1 MIAYLV
7 TAVCIAAFTLHEPAM
22 RRLTHKRSRKSGLPP
37 GTPVHIGERKAGA
50 PRVSLMQYDGEQ
62 LVEEEMTDV
71 SACRTWLSRPGVTWI
86 NIEGVHKIDL
96 LERLGECVGLHSL
109 VLEDIANTGQRPKAE
124 DYGGYL
130 YVVLRMLSLQAAS
143 QEVVGEQVSLIVG
156 PNFVISFQEGIAGDA
171 FNPIRERLRTAKG
184 RVRREGADY
193 LVYSL
198 IDAIVDGYF
207 VLLEK
212 LGEQIEVLD
221 ERMLANRAGDVA
233 RTIHLLKREMIWLRK
248 AVWPLREM
256 INTLQRAETPLIRA
270 STGVYLKDVYD
281 HTIEVIDTVE
291 TYRDVLSGMLENHL
305 SLLTT
310 RLNEIM
316 KVLTVISTIFI
327 PLTFITGIYG
337 MNFRFMP
344 ELEWRW
350 GYPLSLLAMVII
362 GVAMYFYYRRKKWL

>member
-1 MIAYLV
+1 M
-7 TAVCIAAFTLHEPAM
+7 
-22 RRLTHKRSRKSGLPP
+22 
-37 GTPVHIGERKAGA
+37 
-50 PRVSLMQYDGEQ
+50 SLIYYDGEQ
-62 LVEEEMTDV
+62 LVEEEVTDVSDV

-86 NIEGVHKIDL
+86 NVDGVHQIDL
-96 LERLGECVGLHSL
+96 LERLGECVGLHPL
-109 VLEDIANTGQRPKAE
+109 VLEDIANTAQRPKVE

-130 YVVLRMLSLQAAS
+130 YIVLRMLTLQGTT
-143 QEVVGEQVSLIVG
+143 QEVVGEQVSLVLG
-156 PNFVISFQEGIAGDA
+156 TNFVISFQEGIASDA

-221 ERMLANRAGDVA
+221 ERMLTNSAREAA
-233 RTIHLLKREMIWLRK
+233 RTINLLKREMIWLRK

-256 INTLQRAETPLIRA
+256 ISALQRAESTLIRA
-270 STGVYLKDVYD
+270 STGVYLRDVYD

-291 TYRDVLSGMLENHL
+291 TYRDVLSGMLENNL
-305 SLLTT
+305 SLLTA
-310 RLNEIM
+310 RLNEVM

-327 PLTFITGIYG
+327 PLTFIVGIYG
-337 MNFRFMP
+337 MNFRYMP

-350 GYPLSLLAMVII
+350 GYPLVMLGMAGIAVVL
-362 GVAMYFYYRRKKWL
+362 YFYFRRKKWL

>member
-1 MIAYLV
+1 
-7 TAVCIAAFTLHEPAM
+7 M
-22 RRLTHKRSRKSGLPP
+22 RRLTHKRSSKSGLPP
-37 GTPVHIGERKAGA
+37 GTPVHIGERKTGA
-50 PRVSLMQYDGEQ
+50 PRVRLMQYDGDR
-62 LVEEEMTDV
+62 LVEEEVTDV
-71 SACRTWLSRPGVTWI
+71 SSCQAWRNRSGITWVSV
-86 NIEGVHKIDL
+86 EGVHQIDL
-96 LERLGECVGLHSL
+96 LEQLGACFGLHPL

-124 DYGGYL
+124 DYGEYL
-130 YVVLRMLSLQAAS
+130 YIVLRMLSLTEAT
-143 QEVVGEQVSLIVG
+143 QEVVGEQVSLVLG
-156 PNFVISFQEGIAGDA
+156 PNFLVSFQEGIVGDR
-171 FNPIRERLRTAKG
+171 FGPIRERLRTAKG

-193 LVYSL
+193 LAYFL

-207 VLLEK
+207 VLLEQ

-221 ERMLANRAGDVA
+221 ERMLMNRASEVS

-248 AVWPLREM
+248 AVWPLRELV
-256 INTLQRAETPLIRA
+256 NTLQRAETPLIRE

-310 RLNEIM
+310 RLNEVM

-337 MNFRFMP
+337 MNFRSMP

-350 GYPLSLLAMVII
+350 GYPLTMLGMASIA
-362 GVAMYFYYRRKKWL
+362 VALYFYFRRKKWL

>member
-1 MIAYLV
+1 MPV
-7 TAVCIAAFTLHEPAM
+7 M
-22 RRLTHKRSRKSGLPP
+22 RQLTHKRSRKSGLPP

-50 PRVSLMQYDGEQ
+50 PRVSLLHYEGEQ
-62 LVEEEMTDV
+62 LEEVELANV
-71 SACRTWLSRPGVTWI
+71 SACQAWLNRPGVTWI
-86 NIEGVHKIDL
+86 NIEGVHEIDL
-96 LERLGECVGLHSL
+96 LEQVGAVFGLHPL
-109 VLEDIANTGQRPKAE
+109 VLEDIANTGQRPKVE
-124 DYGGYL
+124 DYDGYL
-130 YVVLRMLSLQAAS
+130 YIVLRMLSLPGTT
-143 QEVVGEQVSLIVG
+143 QEVVGEQVSLILG
-156 PNFVISFQEGIAGDA
+156 PKLVISFQEGITGDV
-171 FNPIRERLRTAKG
+171 FKSIRESLRTAKG

-193 LVYSL
+193 LAYFL
-198 IDAIVDGYF
+198 IDTIVDGYF

-221 ERMLANRAGDVA
+221 ERMLTNRSGEVA
-233 RTIHLLKREMIWLRK
+233 RTIHILKREMIWLRK
-248 AVWPLREM
+248 AVWPLRET
-256 INTLQRAETPLIRA
+256 INTLQRSESPLIRE

-305 SLLTT
+305 SMLTT
-310 RLNEIM
+310 RLNEVM

-350 GYPLSLLAMVII
+350 GYPLALLAMVGI

>member
-1 MIAYLV
+1 M
-7 TAVCIAAFTLHEPAM
+7 P
-22 RRLTHKRSRKSGLPP
+22 RLTHKRSRKSGLPP

-50 PRVSLMQYDGEQ
+50 ARLSLLHYDGEH
-62 LVEEEMTDV
+62 LVEEQVTDV
-71 SACRTWLSRPGVTWI
+71 SACRSWLSRPGVCWI
-86 NIEGVHKIDL
+86 NIEGVHQIDL
-96 LERLGECVGLHSL
+96 LEQIGAVFDLHPL
-109 VLEDIANTGQRPKAE
+109 VLEDIANTGQRPKVE

-130 YVVLRMLSLQAAS
+130 YIVLRMLSLHATT
-143 QEVVGEQVSLIVG
+143 QEVVGEQVSLILG
-156 PNFVISFQEGIAGDA
+156 PNFVISFQEGIDGDV
-171 FNPIRERLRTAKG
+171 FDPIRERLRAAKG

-212 LGEQIEVLD
+212 LGERIEVLD
-221 ERMLANRAGDVA
+221 GRMLTSSAHEAVHS
-233 RTIHLLKREMIWLRK
+233 IHVLKREMIWLRK

-256 INTLQRAETPLIRA
+256 ISALQRAESPLIRA
-270 STGVYLKDVYD
+270 STGVYLRDVYD

-291 TYRDVLSGMLENHL
+291 TYRDVLSGMLDSNL

-310 RLNEIM
+310 RLNEVI

-327 PLTFITGIYG
+327 PLTFIVGIYG
-337 MNFRFMP
+337 MNFRHMP

-350 GYPLSLLAMVII
+350 GYPLVMLGMAAMA
-362 GVAMYFYYRRKKWL
+362 VALYFYFRRKKWL

>member
-1 MIAYLV
+1 M
-7 TAVCIAAFTLHEPAM
+7 P
-22 RRLTHKRSRKSGLPP
+22 RLPHKRSRKSGLPP
-37 GTPVHIGERKAGA
+37 GTPVHIGERKTGA
-50 PRVSLMQYDGEQ
+50 PRVSLMHYDGEQ
-62 LVEEEMTDV
+62 LVEEELKDIP
-71 SACRTWLSRPGVTWI
+71 SCRTWLSRPGVTWI
-86 NIEGVHKIDL
+86 NIEGVHQIDL
-96 LERLGECVGLHSL
+96 LEQFGAVFGLHPL
-109 VLEDIANTGQRPKAE
+109 VLEDIANTGQRPKVE

-130 YVVLRMLSLQAAS
+130 YIVLRMLSLHAAR
-143 QEVVGEQVSLIVG
+143 QEVVGEQASLIVG
-156 PNFVISFQEGIAGDA
+156 PNFVISFQEGIAGDV
-171 FNPIRERLRTAKG
+171 FDPIRERLRTAKG
-184 RVRREGADY
+184 RMRRESADY

-221 ERMLANRAGDVA
+221 ERMLANRAGEVA

-256 INTLQRAETPLIRA
+256 INSLQRAETPLIRA

-305 SLLTT
+305 LLLTT
-310 RLNEIM
+310 RLNEVM

-327 PLTFITGIYG
+327 PLTFLTGIYG

-344 ELEWRW
+344 ELAWRW
-350 GYPLSLLAMVII
+350 GYPLVLLGMAGIA
-362 GVAMYFYYRRKKWL
+362 VALYAYFRRKKWL

>member
-1 MIAYLV
+1 
-7 TAVCIAAFTLHEPAM
+7 M
-22 RRLTHKRSRKSGLPP
+22 RRLIHKRSRKSGLPP

-62 LVEEEMTDV
+62 LVEEVVKDV
-71 SACRTWLSRPGVTWI
+71 SVCRTWLSRPGVIWI
-86 NIEGVHKIDL
+86 NVEGVHQIDL
-96 LERLGECVGLHSL
+96 IEQLGECFGLHPL
-109 VLEDIANTGQRPKAE
+109 VLEDIANTGQRPKVE

-130 YVVLRMLSLQAAS
+130 YIVLRMLSLPAAT
-143 QEVVGEQVSLIVG
+143 QEVVGEQVSLVLG

-171 FNPIRERLRTAKG
+171 FNTIRERLRTAKG

-193 LVYSL
+193 LAYFLV
-198 IDAIVDGYF
+198 DAIVDGYF
-207 VLLEK
+207 VLLEQ

-221 ERMLANRAGDVA
+221 ERMLMNRAGDVS

-256 INTLQRAETPLIRA
+256 ISTLQRAESPLIRE
-270 STGVYLKDVYD
+270 STAMYLKDVYD

-310 RLNEIM
+310 RLNEVM

-337 MNFRFMP
+337 MNFRNMP

-350 GYPLSLLAMVII
+350 GYPLVLLGMAGI
-362 GVAMYFYYRRKKWL
+362 GVALYFYYRGKKWL

>member
-1 MIAYLV
+1 M
-7 TAVCIAAFTLHEPAM
+7 P
-22 RRLTHKRSRKSGLPP
+22 RPPHKRSRKSGLPP

-62 LVEEEMTDV
+62 LVEEAVTDV

-86 NIEGVHKIDL
+86 NIEGVHQIDL
-96 LERLGECVGLHSL
+96 LEEIGAVFGLHPL
-109 VLEDIANTGQRPKAE
+109 VLEDIANTGQRPKVE

-130 YVVLRMLSLQAAS
+130 YVVLRMLSLHAAT
-143 QEVVGEQVSLIVG
+143 QEVVGEQVSLVLG
-156 PNFVISFQEGIAGDA
+156 PNFVISFQEGIAGDV
-171 FNPIRERLRTAKG
+171 FDPIRGRLRTAKG
-184 RVRREGADY
+184 RVRNEGADY

-212 LGEQIEVLD
+212 LGEQIEMLD
-221 ERMLANRAGDVA
+221 ERMLLNRAREVA

-256 INTLQRAETPLIRA
+256 INTLQRAESPLIRA
-270 STGVYLKDVYD
+270 STAVYLKDVYD

-291 TYRDVLSGMLENHL
+291 TYRDVLSGMLENNL
-305 SLLTT
+305 SLLST
-310 RLNEIM
+310 RLNEVM

-327 PLTFITGIYG
+327 PLTFIVGIYG
-337 MNFRFMP
+337 MNFRYMP
-344 ELEWRW
+344 ELGWRW
-350 GYPLSLLAMVII
+350 GYPLVMLGMAGIA
-362 GVAMYFYYRRKKWL
+362 VALYFYFRRKKWL

>member
-1 MIAYLV
+1 
-7 TAVCIAAFTLHEPAM
+7 M

-50 PRVSLMQYDGEQ
+50 PRVSLIYYDGEQ
-62 LVEEEMTDV
+62 LVEEEVTDVSDV

-86 NIEGVHKIDL
+86 NVEGVHQIDL
-96 LERLGECVGLHSL
+96 LERLGECVGLHPL
-109 VLEDIANTGQRPKAE
+109 VLEDIANTGQRPKVE

-130 YVVLRMLSLQAAS
+130 YIVLRMLTLQGTT
-143 QEVVGEQVSLIVG
+143 QEVVGEQVSLVLG
-156 PNFVISFQEGIAGDA
+156 TNFVISFQEGIAGDA

-212 LGEQIEVLD
+212 LGEQIEDLD
-221 ERMLANRAGDVA
+221 ERMLTNRAYEVA

-256 INTLQRAETPLIRA
+256 INTLQRAESPLIRA
-270 STGVYLKDVYD
+270 STAVYLKDVYD

-291 TYRDVLSGMLENHL
+291 TYRDVLSGMLENNL

-310 RLNEIM
+310 RLNEVM

-327 PLTFITGIYG
+327 PLTFIVGIYG
-337 MNFRFMP
+337 MNFRYMP
-344 ELEWRW
+344 ELGWRW
-350 GYPLSLLAMVII
+350 GYPLVMLGMAII
-362 GVAMYFYYRRKKWL
+362 AVALYIYFRRKKWL

>member
-1 MIAYLV
+1 M
-7 TAVCIAAFTLHEPAM
+7 P
-22 RRLTHKRSRKSGLPP
+22 RLPHKRSRKSGLPP
-37 GTPVHIGERKAGA
+37 GTPVHIGERKTGA
-50 PRVSLMQYDGEQ
+50 PRVSLMHYDGEQ
-62 LVEEEMTDV
+62 LVEEEVTDV

-86 NIEGVHKIDL
+86 NIEGVHQIDL
-96 LERLGECVGLHSL
+96 LEQFGTVFGLHSL
-109 VLEDIANTGQRPKAE
+109 VLEDIANTGQRPKVE

-130 YVVLRMLSLQAAS
+130 YIVMRMLSLQAAR
-143 QEVVGEQVSLIVG
+143 QEVVGEQISLIVG

-171 FNPIRERLRTAKG
+171 FNPIRERLRTSKG
-184 RVRREGADY
+184 RLRREGADY

-350 GYPLSLLAMVII
+350 GYPLALLGMAGI

>member
-1 MIAYLV
+1 M
-7 TAVCIAAFTLHEPAM
+7 P
-22 RRLTHKRSRKSGLPP
+22 RLPHKRSRKSGLPP
-37 GTPVHIGERKAGA
+37 GTPVHIGERKTGA
-50 PRVSLMQYDGEQ
+50 PRLSLMYYDGEQ
-62 LVEEEMTDV
+62 LVEEEVTDV
-71 SACRTWLSRPGVTWI
+71 SVCRTWLSRPGVTWI
-86 NIEGVHKIDL
+86 NVEGVHQIDL
-96 LERLGECVGLHSL
+96 LEQFGTVFGLHPL
-109 VLEDIANTGQRPKAE
+109 VLEDIANTGQRPKVE

-130 YVVLRMLSLQAAS
+130 YIVMRMLSLHAAM

-184 RVRREGADY
+184 RMRRESADY

-350 GYPLSLLAMVII
+350 GYPLALLAMAIV

>member
-1 MIAYLV
+1 M
-7 TAVCIAAFTLHEPAM
+7 P
-22 RRLTHKRSRKSGLPP
+22 RLPHKRSRKSGLPP
-37 GTPVHIGERKAGA
+37 GTPVHIGERKTGA
-50 PRVSLMQYDGEQ
+50 PRLSLMYYDGEQ
-62 LVEEEMTDV
+62 LVEEEVTDV
-71 SACRTWLSRPGVTWI
+71 SVCRTWLSRPGVTWI
-86 NIEGVHKIDL
+86 NVEGVHQIDL
-96 LERLGECVGLHSL
+96 LEQFGTVFGLHPL
-109 VLEDIANTGQRPKAE
+109 VLEDIANTGQRPKVE

-130 YVVLRMLSLQAAS
+130 YIVMRMLSLHAAM

-184 RVRREGADY
+184 RMRRESADY

-316 KVLTVISTIFI
+316 KVLTAISTIFI

-350 GYPLSLLAMVII
+350 GYPLALLAMAIV

>member
-1 MIAYLV
+1 M
-7 TAVCIAAFTLHEPAM
+7 P
-22 RRLTHKRSRKSGLPP
+22 RLPHKRSRKSGLPP
-37 GTPVHIGERKAGA
+37 GTPVHIGERKTGA
-50 PRVSLMQYDGEQ
+50 PRVSLMHYDGEQ
-62 LVEEEMTDV
+62 LVEEELKDIP
-71 SACRTWLSRPGVTWI
+71 SCRTWLSRPGVTWI
-86 NIEGVHKIDL
+86 NIEGVHQIDL
-96 LERLGECVGLHSL
+96 LEQFGAVFGLHPL
-109 VLEDIANTGQRPKAE
+109 VLEDIANTGQRPKVE

-130 YVVLRMLSLQAAS
+130 YIVLRMLSLHAAR
-143 QEVVGEQVSLIVG
+143 QEVVGEQASLIVG
-156 PNFVISFQEGIAGDA
+156 PNFVISFQEGIAGDV
-171 FNPIRERLRTAKG
+171 FDPIRERLRTAKG
-184 RVRREGADY
+184 RMRRESADY

-221 ERMLANRAGDVA
+221 ERMLANRAGEVA

-344 ELEWRW
+344 ELAWRW
-350 GYPLSLLAMVII
+350 GYPLVLLGMAGIA
-362 GVAMYFYYRRKKWL
+362 VALYAYFRRKKWL

>member
-1 MIAYLV
+1 M
-7 TAVCIAAFTLHEPAM
+7 P
-22 RRLTHKRSRKSGLPP
+22 RLPHKRSRKSGLPP
-37 GTPVHIGERKAGA
+37 GTPVHIGERKTGA
-50 PRVSLMQYDGEQ
+50 PRVSLMHYDGEQ
-62 LVEEEMTDV
+62 LVEEELKDIP
-71 SACRTWLSRPGVTWI
+71 SCRTWLSRPGVTWI
-86 NIEGVHKIDL
+86 NIEGVHQIDL
-96 LERLGECVGLHSL
+96 LEQFGAVFGLHPL
-109 VLEDIANTGQRPKAE
+109 VLEDIANTGQRPKVE

-130 YVVLRMLSLQAAS
+130 YIVLRMLSLHAAR
-143 QEVVGEQVSLIVG
+143 QEVVGEQASLIVG
-156 PNFVISFQEGIAGDA
+156 PNFVISFQEGIAGDV
-171 FNPIRERLRTAKG
+171 FDPIRERLRTAKG
-184 RVRREGADY
+184 RMRRESADY

-221 ERMLANRAGDVA
+221 ERMLANRAGEVA

-256 INTLQRAETPLIRA
+256 INSLQRAETPLIRA

-310 RLNEIM
+310 RLNEVM

-350 GYPLSLLAMVII
+350 GYPLALLGMAII
-362 GVAMYFYYRRKKWL
+362 AVALYFYYRRKKWL

>member
-1 MIAYLV
+1 M
-7 TAVCIAAFTLHEPAM
+7 P
-22 RRLTHKRSRKSGLPP
+22 RLPHKRSRKSGLPP
-37 GTPVHIGERKAGA
+37 GTPVHIGERKTGA
-50 PRVSLMQYDGEQ
+50 PRVSLMHYDGEQ
-62 LVEEEMTDV
+62 LAEEEVTDV

-86 NIEGVHKIDL
+86 NIEGVHQIDL
-96 LERLGECVGLHSL
+96 LEQFGTVFGLHPL
-109 VLEDIANTGQRPKAE
+109 VLEDIANTGQRPKVE

-130 YVVLRMLSLQAAS
+130 YIVMRMLSLQAAR
-143 QEVVGEQVSLIVG
+143 QEVVGEQISLIVG

-171 FNPIRERLRTAKG
+171 FNPIRERLRTSKG
-184 RVRREGADY
+184 RLRREGADY

-350 GYPLSLLAMVII
+350 GYPLALLGMAGI

>member
-1 MIAYLV
+1 M
-7 TAVCIAAFTLHEPAM
+7 P
-22 RRLTHKRSRKSGLPP
+22 RLPHKRSRKSGLPP
-37 GTPVHIGERKAGA
+37 GTPVHIGERKTGA
-50 PRVSLMQYDGEQ
+50 PRVSLMHYDGEQ
-62 LVEEEMTDV
+62 LAEEELKDIP
-71 SACRTWLSRPGVTWI
+71 SCRTWLSRPGVTWI
-86 NIEGVHKIDL
+86 NIEGVHQIDL
-96 LERLGECVGLHSL
+96 LEQFGAVFGLHPL
-109 VLEDIANTGQRPKAE
+109 VLEDIANTGQRPKVE

-130 YVVLRMLSLQAAS
+130 YIVLRMLSLHAAR
-143 QEVVGEQVSLIVG
+143 QEVVGEQASLIVG
-156 PNFVISFQEGIAGDA
+156 PNFVISFQEGIAGDV
-171 FNPIRERLRTAKG
+171 FDPIRERLRTAKG
-184 RVRREGADY
+184 RMRRESADY

-221 ERMLANRAGDVA
+221 ERMLANRAGEVA

-256 INTLQRAETPLIRA
+256 INSLQRAETPLIRA

-310 RLNEIM
+310 RLNEVM

-337 MNFRFMP
+337 MNFHFMP

-350 GYPLSLLAMVII
+350 GYPLALLGMAGI
-362 GVAMYFYYRRKKWL
+362 GVALYFYYRRKKWL

>member
-1 MIAYLV
+1 
-7 TAVCIAAFTLHEPAM
+7 M

-50 PRVSLMQYDGEQ
+50 ARVSMVHYDGEQ
-62 LVEEEMTDV
+62 LIEEEVTDV
-71 SACRTWLSRPGVTWI
+71 SACQAWLSRPGVTWI
-86 NIEGVHKIDL
+86 NIEGVHQIDL
-96 LERLGECVGLHSL
+96 LEQFGTVFDLHPL
-109 VLEDIANTGQRPKAE
+109 VLEDIANTGQRPKVE

-130 YVVLRMLSLQAAS
+130 YVVLRMLSLHAAT
-143 QEVVGEQVSLIVG
+143 QEVVGEQVSLVLG

-171 FNPIRERLRTAKG
+171 FDPIRGRLRTSKG

-193 LVYSL
+193 LAYSL

-221 ERMLANRAGDVA
+221 ERMLTNRARELS
-233 RTIHLLKREMIWLRK
+233 RTIHHLKREMIWLRK
-248 AVWPLREM
+248 TVWPLREM
-256 INTLQRAETPLIRA
+256 VSTLQRAESPLVRA
-270 STGVYLKDVYD
+270 PTTVYLKDVYD

-291 TYRDVLSGMLENHL
+291 TYRDVLSGMLENNL

-310 RLNEIM
+310 RLNEVM

-327 PLTFITGIYG
+327 PLTFIVGIYG
-337 MNFRFMP
+337 MNFRYMP
-344 ELEWRW
+344 ELEWPW
-350 GYPLSLLAMVII
+350 GYPLVMLGMAGIAIAL
-362 GVAMYFYYRRKKWL
+362 YFYFRRKKWL

>member
-1 MIAYLV
+1 M
-7 TAVCIAAFTLHEPAM
+7 P
-22 RRLTHKRSRKSGLPP
+22 RLPHKRSRKSGLPP
-37 GTPVHIGERKAGA
+37 GTPVHIGERMAGA
-50 PRVSLMQYDGEQ
+50 PRVSLMHYDGEQ
-62 LVEEEMTDV
+62 LAEEEVTDIP
-71 SACRTWLSRPGVTWI
+71 ACRAWLSRPGVTWI
-86 NIEGVHKIDL
+86 NIEGVHQIDL
-96 LERLGECVGLHSL
+96 LDQFGTVFGLHPL
-109 VLEDIANTGQRPKAE
+109 VLEDIANTGQRPKVE

-130 YVVLRMLSLQAAS
+130 YIVLRMLSLQAAN

-156 PNFVISFQEGIAGDA
+156 PNFVISFQEGIAGDT

-184 RVRREGADY
+184 RMRRESADY
-193 LVYSL
+193 LVYLL

-221 ERMLANRAGDVA
+221 ERMLANRAADVA

-327 PLTFITGIYG
+327 PLTFMTGIYG

-350 GYPLSLLAMVII
+350 GYPLALLAMAGI
-362 GVAMYFYYRRKKWL
+362 GVAMYFYYRRRKWL

>member
-1 MIAYLV
+1 M
-7 TAVCIAAFTLHEPAM
+7 P
-22 RRLTHKRSRKSGLPP
+22 RLPHKRSRKSGLPP
-37 GTPVHIGERKAGA
+37 GTPVHIGERKTGA
-50 PRVSLMQYDGEQ
+50 PRVSLMHYDGEQ
-62 LVEEEMTDV
+62 LVEEELKDIP
-71 SACRTWLSRPGVTWI
+71 SCRTWLSRPGVTWI
-86 NIEGVHKIDL
+86 NIEGVHQIDL
-96 LERLGECVGLHSL
+96 LEQFGAVFGLHPL
-109 VLEDIANTGQRPKAE
+109 VLEDIANTGQRPKVE

-130 YVVLRMLSLQAAS
+130 YIVLRMLSLHAAR
-143 QEVVGEQVSLIVG
+143 QEVVGEQASLIVG
-156 PNFVISFQEGIAGDA
+156 PNFVISFQEGIAGDV
-171 FNPIRERLRTAKG
+171 FDPIRERLRTAKG
-184 RVRREGADY
+184 RMRRESADY

-221 ERMLANRAGDVA
+221 ERMLANRAGEVA

-256 INTLQRAETPLIRA
+256 INSLQRAETPLIRA

-310 RLNEIM
+310 RLNEVM

-344 ELEWRW
+344 ELAWRW
-350 GYPLSLLAMVII
+350 GYPLVLLGMAGIA
-362 GVAMYFYYRRKKWL
+362 VALYAYFRRKKWL

>member
-1 MIAYLV
+1 M
-7 TAVCIAAFTLHEPAM
+7 P
-22 RRLTHKRSRKSGLPP
+22 RPSHKRSRKSGLPP

-50 PRVSLMQYDGEQ
+50 PRVRLMHYDGEQ
-62 LVEEEMTDV
+62 LAEEEVTDV
-71 SACRTWLSRPGVTWI
+71 PACRTWLARPGVTWI
-86 NIEGVHKIDL
+86 SIEGVHQIDL
-96 LERLGECVGLHSL
+96 LEQVGAVFGLHPL
-109 VLEDIANTGQRPKAE
+109 VLEDIANTGQRPKVE
-124 DYGGYL
+124 DYDGYL
-130 YVVLRMLSLQAAS
+130 YIVLRMLSLPGTT
-143 QEVVGEQVSLIVG
+143 QEVVGEQVSLILG

-171 FNPIRERLRTAKG
+171 FNLIRERLRSAKG
-184 RVRREGADY
+184 RVRRQGADY
-193 LVYSL
+193 LAYFL

-221 ERMLANRAGDVA
+221 ERMLANHAGDVA

-256 INTLQRAETPLIRA
+256 INTLQRAESPLIRE

-310 RLNEIM
+310 RLNEVM

-337 MNFRFMP
+337 MNFHAMP

-350 GYPLSLLAMVII
+350 GYPLVLVGMTGIA
-362 GVAMYFYYRRKKWL
+362 VALYFYFRRKKWL

>member
-1 MIAYLV
+1 M
-7 TAVCIAAFTLHEPAM
+7 P
-22 RRLTHKRSRKSGLPP
+22 RLPHKRSRKSGLPP
-37 GTPVHIGERKAGA
+37 GTPVHIGERKTGA
-50 PRVSLMQYDGEQ
+50 PRVSLMHYDGEQ
-62 LVEEEMTDV
+62 LAEEELKDIP
-71 SACRTWLSRPGVTWI
+71 SCRTWLSRPGVTWI
-86 NIEGVHKIDL
+86 NIEGVHQIDL
-96 LERLGECVGLHSL
+96 LEQFGAVFGLHPL
-109 VLEDIANTGQRPKAE
+109 VLEDIANTGQRPKVE

-130 YVVLRMLSLQAAS
+130 YIVLRMLSLHAAR
-143 QEVVGEQVSLIVG
+143 QEVVGEQASLIVG
-156 PNFVISFQEGIAGDA
+156 PNFVISFQEGIAGDV
-171 FNPIRERLRTAKG
+171 FDPIRERLRTAKG
-184 RVRREGADY
+184 RMRRESADY

-221 ERMLANRAGDVA
+221 ERMLANRAGEVA

-256 INTLQRAETPLIRA
+256 INSLQRAETPLIRA

-310 RLNEIM
+310 RLNEVM

-350 GYPLSLLAMVII
+350 GYPLALLGMAGI
-362 GVAMYFYYRRKKWL
+362 GVALYFYYRRKKWL

>member
-1 MIAYLV
+1 
-7 TAVCIAAFTLHEPAM
+7 M

-50 PRVSLMQYDGEQ
+50 PRVNLVHYDGEQ
-62 LVEEEMTDV
+62 LVEEEVTNV
-71 SACRTWLSRPGVTWI
+71 SACQTWLSRPGVTWI
-86 NIEGVHKIDL
+86 NIEGVHQIDL
-96 LERLGECVGLHSL
+96 LEQVGAVFGLHPL
-109 VLEDIANTGQRPKAE
+109 VLEDIANTGQRPKVE

-130 YVVLRMLSLQAAS
+130 YVVLRMLSLHAAT
-143 QEVVGEQVSLIVG
+143 QEVVGEQVSLVLG

-171 FNPIRERLRTAKG
+171 FDPIRGRLRTSKG
-184 RVRREGADY
+184 RVRHEGADY

-221 ERMLANRAGDVA
+221 ERMLASRAREVA

-256 INTLQRAETPLIRA
+256 VSTLQRAESPLVRA
-270 STGVYLKDVYD
+270 STAVYLKDVYD

-291 TYRDVLSGMLENHL
+291 TYRDVLSGMLENNL

-310 RLNEIM
+310 RLNEVM

-327 PLTFITGIYG
+327 PLTFIVGIYG
-337 MNFRFMP
+337 MNFRYMP
-344 ELEWRW
+344 ELAWRW
-350 GYPLSLLAMVII
+350 GYPLVMLGMAGIA
-362 GVAMYFYYRRKKWL
+362 VALYFYFRRKKWL

>member
-1 MIAYLV
+1 
-7 TAVCIAAFTLHEPAM
+7 M
-22 RRLTHKRSRKSGLPP
+22 RRSTHSRSAKAGLPP
-37 GTPVHIGERKAGA
+37 GTPVHIGQRKPGA
-50 PRVSLMQYDGEQ
+50 PRLSLLHYDSEL
-62 LVEEEMTDV
+62 LVEEEVTDILL
-71 SACRTWLSRPGVTWI
+71 CKTWLTQPGVTWI
-86 NIEGVHKIDL
+86 NVEGVHQIDL
-96 LERLGECVGLHSL
+96 LEQIGAAFGLHPL

-130 YVVLRMLSLQAAS
+130 YIVLRMLSLHATT
-143 QEVVGEQVSLIVG
+143 QEVVGEQVSLILG
-156 PNFVISFQEGIAGDA
+156 PNFVISFQEGIAGDV
-171 FNPIRERLRTAKG
+171 FDPIRGRLRTAKG
-184 RVRREGADY
+184 RARREGADY

-212 LGEQIEVLD
+212 LGESIEELD
-221 ERMLANRAGDVA
+221 ERMLTNRAREVA

-256 INTLQRAETPLIRA
+256 INTLQRAESPLIRP

-291 TYRDVLSGMLENHL
+291 TYRDVLSGMLENNL

-310 RLNEIM
+310 RLNEVM

-327 PLTFITGIYG
+327 PLTFIVGVYG
-337 MNFRFMP
+337 MNFRYMP
-344 ELEWRW
+344 ELAWRW
-350 GYPLSLLAMVII
+350 GYPLVMLGMAMIA
-362 GVAMYFYYRRKKWL
+362 VALYFYFRRKKWL

>member
-1 MIAYLV
+1 M
-7 TAVCIAAFTLHEPAM
+7 P
-22 RRLTHKRSRKSGLPP
+22 RLPHKRSRKSGLPP
-37 GTPVHIGERKAGA
+37 GTPVHIGERKTGA
-50 PRVSLMQYDGEQ
+50 PRVSLMHYDGEQ
-62 LVEEEMTDV
+62 LVEEEVTDV

-86 NIEGVHKIDL
+86 NIEGVHQIDL
-96 LERLGECVGLHSL
+96 LEQFGTVFGLHPL
-109 VLEDIANTGQRPKAE
+109 VLEDIANTGQRPKVE

-130 YVVLRMLSLQAAS
+130 YIVMRMLSLQAAR
-143 QEVVGEQVSLIVG
+143 QEVVGEQISLIVG

-171 FNPIRERLRTAKG
+171 FNPIRERLRTSKG
-184 RVRREGADY
+184 RLRREGADY

-350 GYPLSLLAMVII
+350 GYPLALLGMAGI